1 MRYLKYNEASLKSL
15 LGNDSIEK
23 FDKIVSEF
31 KSYLT
36 KNGYKI
42 GEIELSNFGLEGHK
56 TLENSS
62 FNASKSDNIIDFL
75 FYIPEKNFKFSKSKY
90 INIICNGFLKSE
102 YGNGNNLSARS
113 AYDLGEMGKNRS
125 ESFTINS
132 IDLDSL
138 IEILECCEEELKQRN
153 FLKSKRLDFYD
164 EFPVEDIKDYLIDLF
179 DNIGKY
185 EISKLDDS
193 GLLSGLFGDRITPG
207 YYVDFE
213 HVNEIESVEIGSFHY
228 SNCLD
233 FSGIITDI
241 GETAKRLY
249 SIGLSMKM
257 DIHSLANNGGVSL
270 IITKKINTENEH

>member
-102 YGNGNNLSARS
+102 YANLSARN
-113 AYDLGEMGKNRS
+113 AYDLGELGKNRLK
-125 ESFTINS
+125 SFTINS
-132 IDLDSL
+132 IDLESI
-138 IEILECCEEELKQRN
+138 IEILESCEEELKERSDI
-153 FLKSKRLDFYD
+153 KSKKLDFYD

-179 DNIGKY
+179 DNLGKY
-185 EISKLDDS
+185 EISKIDDS
-193 GLLSGLFGDRITPG
+193 SMAYGFEYDPG
-207 YYVDFE
+207 YSIDFE
-213 HVNEIESVEIGSFHY
+213 EPIDIDTEQVGSFYY

-233 FSGIITDI
+233 FSDIIADI
-241 GETAKRLY
+241 GQTSKRLD
-249 SIGLSMKM
+249 SVGLTIKM
-257 DIHSLANNGGVSL
+257 DLHSLVNNGGLSL

>member
-1 MRYLKYNEASLKSL
+1 MIYLKYNEASIKSL
-15 LGNDSIEK
+15 LGNNSIEK

-42 GEIELSNFGLEGHK
+42 SEIGLSNFGLEGHR
-56 TLENSS
+56 TLKNSS
-62 FNASKSDNIIDFL
+62 FSASKSDSIIDFL
-75 FYIPEKNFKFSKSKY
+75 FFIPEKNFKFSKSKN
-90 INIICNGFLKSE
+90 INVISNGFLKSE
-102 YGNGNNLSARS
+102 YGNLSSFSARN
-113 AYDLGEMGKNRS
+113 AYDLGEMGKNRL

-132 IDLDSL
+132 IDLESL
-138 IEILECCEEELKQRN
+138 IEILECCEEELKERSV
-153 FLKSKRLDFYD
+153 LKLKKLDFYD

-179 DNIGKY
+179 DSIGKY

-193 GLLSGLFGDRITPG
+193 GFGDRITPG

-213 HVNEIESVEIGSFHY
+213 YVTEIESVEVGSFHY

-233 FSGIITDI
+233 FSDIITDI
-241 GETAKRLY
+241 SQTSKRLD

-270 IITKKINTENEH
+270 IITKKINTKNEH

>member
-42 GEIELSNFGLEGHK
+42 GEIELSNFGLEDHK
-56 TLENSS
+56 TFFS
-62 FNASKSDNIIDFL
+62 ASKSDNIIDFL
-75 FYIPEKNFKFSKSKY
+75 FYIPENKFRFIKDKN

-193 GLLSGLFGDRITPG
+193 GFGDRITPG